1 MAWAGSLKGLPGIM
15 NTVLAKTGD
24 RNMLAAVA
32 RSLAAGMLAV
42 TIMAVSS
49 CDQRYAADPEDEFG
63 DAADLS
69 YREEV
74 REVRGEFWCSEYGDY
89 FAPDDLNEIWC
100 TFGGGLCTRY
110 WDEVDRALE
119 DEQLEYGDLY
129 VEMRLSGFI
138 GSWID
143 EYYELD
149 CSRTFH
155 VTSIDRLRVRSRRVR
170 YEDDQ

>member
-1 MAWAGSLKGLPGIM
+1 MTSAGRQKGSPDIM
-15 NTVLAKTGD
+15 NSVLAKIGD
-24 RNMLAAVA
+24 IYMRGMASRA
-32 RSLAAGMLAV
+32 LAAGMLAV
-42 TIMAVSS
+42 ILLAVSS
-49 CDQRYAADPEDEFG
+49 CDQKYTSSPEDEFD

-74 REVRGEFWCSEYGDY
+74 REITGEFWCSEYGDY
-89 FAPDDLNEIWC
+89 FAPDEPEEIWC

-110 WDEVDRALE
+110 WNEVGRALE
-119 DEQLEYGDLY
+119 DGRLEYGDLY
-129 VEMRLSGFI
+129 VEVKLSGFI
-138 GSWID
+138 GSYID

-170 YEDDQ
+170 YKHD